1 MEGYIG
7 SIIGVITGETRSL
20 DSRAHVGSSKVK
32 GLGLKDSYQSM
43 GKQIPAYPKP

>member
-1 MEGYIG
+1 MEGIQG

-20 DSRAHVGSSKVK
+20 DYRAHVGSSRVQ

-43 GKQIPAYPKP
+43 GKQIPAHPKP